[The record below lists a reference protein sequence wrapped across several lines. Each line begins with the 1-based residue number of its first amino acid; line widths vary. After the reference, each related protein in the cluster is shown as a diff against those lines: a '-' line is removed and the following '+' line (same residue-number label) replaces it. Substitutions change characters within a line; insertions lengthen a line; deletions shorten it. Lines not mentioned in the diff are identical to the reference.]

1 MSDCQVFCSL
11 PLGRSGKAGLRACD
25 DIVHTHMYI
34 CVYIYT
40 YIYIHIHIY
49 IYIYY
54 ICRQWMKLNMGLDVS
69 QDGLQCSGFT
79 DTWGIPNFNHH
90 LFSSLSNPG
99 FKCFSEQL
107 QDHQYLRY

>member
-25 DIVHTHMYI
+25 DIVHTHTHI
-34 CVYIYT
+34 CMYIYT
-40 YIYIHIHIY
+40 H
-49 IYIYY
+49 
-54 ICRQWMKLNMGLDVS
+54 ICRQWMRLNMGLDVS

-90 LFSSLSNPG
+90 LFSSSSNPG
-99 FKCFSEQL
+99 FKCLPEQL

>member
-25 DIVHTHMYI
+25 EIVHTHI
-34 CVYIYT
+34 CIYVYIYT
-40 YIYIHIHIY
+40 
-49 IYIYY
+49 
-54 ICRQWMKLNMGLDVS
+54 CRQWMRLNMGLDVS

>member
-25 DIVHTHMYI
+25 EIVHTHMYI
-34 CVYIYT
+34 CVYIY
-40 YIYIHIHIY
+40 I
-49 IYIYY
+49 Y
-54 ICRQWMKLNMGLDVS
+54 ICRQWMRLNMGLDVS